1 MHKREGTIKRKSATR
16 LGSLAAVV
24 LSSGC
29 SDTHFRVFY
38 QATDPLPQLYQ
49 CLSCIGSIN

>member
-1 MHKREGTIKRKSATR
+1 MHKREGTIKRKSATG
-16 LGSLAAVV
+16 LGSLAAAG

-38 QATDPLPQLYQ
+38 QATDPLPWLYR
-49 CLSCIGSIN
+49 CLSHKKH